1 VKEICVISGKG
12 GTGKT
17 TLTAAFASLAKN
29 AVLADCDVDA
39 ADLHLI
45 LSPDFKEKKD
55 FYGLEL
61 AVRDQDKCTDCGICR
76 ERCRFDAIDEEFNI
90 HAENCEGCAVC
101 ELVCPVDA
109 ITMKERLSGDAFISD
124 TRFGPMV
131 HAALYPGEEAS
142 GKLVAMVREMGR
154 NMAEQRGKDLVLID
168 GPPGIGCP
176 VIAAMSGVSM
186 VLIVTEPTLS
196 GMHDLERVLGV
207 AKHFGIPAAVVVNK
221 ADINLDNTMKI
232 KEFCAESGIKVL
244 GELPYDDVA
253 TEAMIEEKTL
263 VEYGD
268 NILAEISRDIWKQV
282 EVMLFDGEGS
292 P

>member
-1 VKEICVISGKG
+1 MKEICVISGKG

-61 AVRDQDKCTDCGICR
+61 AVRDQDKCIDCGICR

-109 ITMKERLSGDAFISD
+109 ITMRERLSGDAFISD

-176 VIAAMSGVSM
+176 VIAAISGVSM

-221 ADINLDNTMKI
+221 ADINPDNTMKI
-232 KEFCAESGIKVL
+232 REFCAESGIKVL

-253 TEAMIEEKTL
+253 TKAMIEEKTL

-268 NILAEISRDIWKQV
+268 NPLAEISRDIWKQV
-282 EVMLFDGEGS
+282 EVMLFDGEGPS
-292 P
+292 